1 MALPWDSLFL
11 AGFVYSGYR
20 TLGRWLKY
28 SDDNAKAQSG
38 ARACQLPGAAAW
50 QAQAPPEA
58 AAAAAVI
65 RTRLGAQ
72 PAAE

>member
-38 ARACQLPGAAAW
+38 ALCLPAGAGSF
-50 QAQAPPEA
+50 QQ
-58 AAAAAVI
+58 
-65 RTRLGAQ
+65 RRQ
-72 PAAE
+72 Q